1 MSIENEKLKIQCPAC
16 QKSIILTFNT
26 THCPKCHTGFKAEDV
41 HQLFFNYESQLA
53 NSKLYHTANKLESV
67 SNSLKN
73 TGDALSNIGC
83 ALMLLPLAL
92 ICLAV
97 LWALLQ

>member
-41 HQLFFNYESQLA
+41 HQLF
-53 NSKLYHTANKLESV
+53 
-67 SNSLKN
+67 
-73 TGDALSNIGC
+73 
-83 ALMLLPLAL
+83 L
-92 ICLAV
+92 IMNLN
-97 LWALLQ
+97 